1 MVSEMNNN
9 PHFITPEEA
18 LKKIC
23 PLKATSDID
32 DVSGQC
38 VSHECMA
45 WRWAKIYVENNKL
58 FPGQADITYSTTH
71 GRCGKVLI

>member
-18 LKKIC
+18 KKMVC
-23 PLKATSDID
+23 PQNRMLCDADK
-32 DVSGQC
+32 
-38 VSHECMA
+38 CMA
-45 WRWAKIYVENNKL
+45 WRWAKIYIENDKERSL
-58 FPGQADITYSTTH
+58 GYPGQAVTTYSTTH

>member
-1 MVSEMNNN
+1 MARN
-9 PHFITPEEA
+9 PDYVTPEEA
-18 LKKIC
+18 FKKIC

-45 WRWAKIYVENNKL
+45 WRWESGWQYDEKRARNTY
-58 FPGQADITYSTTH
+58 YSTTH
-71 GRCGKVLI
+71 GYCGMVPL

>member
-1 MVSEMNNN
+1 MGEIN
-9 PHFITPEEA
+9 PHHVTPEEA

-45 WRWAKIYVENNKL
+45 WRWATGWHYDEKRARN
-58 FPGQADITYSTTH
+58 THSSTTH
-71 GRCGKVLI
+71 GYCGMVTE

>member
-18 LKKIC
+18 KKMVC
-23 PLKATSDID
+23 PQNRMLCDADK
-32 DVSGQC
+32 
-38 VSHECMA
+38 CMA
-45 WRWAKIYVENNKL
+45 WRWSKIYIENDKERSL
-58 FPGQADITYSTTH
+58 GYPGQAVTTYSTTH

>member
-18 LKKIC
+18 KEKIC
-23 PLKATSDID
+23 PMIWHES
-32 DVSGQC
+32 C
-38 VSHECMA
+38 VAEDCMA
-45 WRWAKIYVENNKL
+45 WRWGKIYVENNKL
-58 FPGQADITYSTTH
+58 FPGQADTTYSTTH

>member
-9 PHFITPEEA
+9 PHYVTPKEAEE
-18 LKKIC
+18 KIC
-23 PLKATSDID
+23 PYYGMDN
-32 DVSGQC
+32 C

-45 WRWAKIYVENNKL
+45 WRWAKIYVQNALGET
-58 FPGQADITYSTTH
+58 ITTYSTTH